1 MSAVVSMPMVRPVVG
16 RRSVAA
22 RRRDDLLGRVHL
34 AVRMARRTLKAAV
47 AAEEEGLLAEGGRE
61 ASKGPVAPAA
71 PAALV
76 LGKVVGEAAML
87 LRTTAPLRGEDET
100 LDVESR
106 LLAVQLVAQ
115 ARGARVRER
124 LCNDAGRALE
134 HASAHLFL
142 GDAGY
147 PDEAFD
153 RLLDDILDG
162 EDACGPERL
171 PNHQLECAWLDQ
183 IRRGRVEVEP
193 IDEEL
198 LVATCIGW
206 PLDVLGCSTLDLYM
220 FTHVVMY
227 ASDMGRRAVHPP
239 RPVED
244 ILAEAEAGLAAA
256 LDADN
261 FDLAAEL
268 LWTWPM
274 LRQRWSAAAVFALEL
289 LMRVQD
295 EHAFLPG
302 PDYARWAGRSGGGL
316 AHEDVVQRTSYH
328 ANLVMGML
336 CAVALQTEGRGFPSR
351 RGSRPGI
358 SVRWRSPLARGR
370 GPSAICSSVCPPG
383 RSCRG
388 GSVPLRHSMSTSAP
402 RSRRCASA
410 PGSAGRRPPTTFRDC
425 AKPWLRRWNTTT
437 ATDRRRIRRCGVSS
451 ASRPSVAFKRKRWP
465 RADPRPSP
473 RPSPA
478 VREREQE
485 AQ

>member
-1 MSAVVSMPMVRPVVG
+1 MSAVVSMPVVRPVVG

-34 AVRMARRTLKAAV
+34 AVRLARRSLKSAV
-47 AAEEEGLLAEGGRE
+47 AAAEE
-61 ASKGPVAPAA
+61 ASGGTSEEVPAKGGPEQ

-153 RLLDDILDG
+153 RLLHDILDG

-183 IRRGRVEVEP
+183 IRRGRVDVEP

-227 ASDMGRRAVHPP
+227 ASDMGRRTVPLP

-274 LRQRWSAAAVFALEL
+274 LRQPWSAAAIFAFEL
-289 LMRVQD
+289 LARVQD

-302 PDYARWAGRSGGGL
+302 PHYARWAGSPACGL
-316 AHEDVVQRTSYH
+316 AHEDVVMRTSYH
-328 ANLVMGML
+328 ATLVMGML
-336 CAVALQTEGRGFPSR
+336 CAITLQPGAAPVSAERSVAAGGRIDGDLLDVMPPRTTMPRWQRDFAALDERERVALTSLCFSVWFR
-351 RGSRPGI
+351 RAASANDIPRL
-358 SVRWRSPLARGR
+358 RAALAATLEHDDCD
-370 GPSAICSSVCPPG
+370 GPSA
-383 RSCRG
+383 
-388 GSVPLRHSMSTSAP
+388 HQA
-402 RSRRCASA
+402 
-410 PGSAGRRPPTTFRDC
+410 
-425 AKPWLRRWNTTT
+425 LRRLQRIT
-437 ATDRRRIRRCGVSS
+437 AIGRLQAESM
-451 ASRPSVAFKRKRWP
+451 ASR
-465 RADPRPSP
+465 
-473 RPSPA
+473 
-478 VREREQE
+478 
-485 AQ
+485 

>member
-1 MSAVVSMPMVRPVVG
+1 MNAVVSMLPVRPMVG
-16 RRSVAA
+16 RRSVAT

-34 AVRMARRTLKAAV
+34 AVRLARRTLKAAV
-47 AAEEEGLLAEGGRE
+47 AAEEEAPVEGGADR
-61 ASKGPVAPAA
+61 

-100 LDVESR
+100 LDVEAR

-183 IRRGRVEVEP
+183 IRRGRVDVEP

-206 PLDVLGCSTLDLYM
+206 PLDVLGCLTLDLYM

-227 ASDMGRRAVHPP
+227 ASDMGRRPVPLP

-274 LRQRWSAAAVFALEL
+274 LRQPWSPAAVFAFDVLA
-289 LMRVQD
+289 RSQD
-295 EHAFLPG
+295 QQTFLPG
-302 PDYARWAGRSGGGL
+302 PDYARWAARSGHGL
-316 AHEDVVQRTSYH
+316 THEDVVMRTSYH

-336 CAVALQTEGRGFPSR
+336 CAVALQSSVALPRELLLAAPSR
-351 RGSRPGI
+351 QRRHRSGGDLLDGLPVRPRVPRWQRDFVALGEREREALASLCF
-358 SVRWRSPLARGR
+358 SVRFRRAASANDIPRLREALAATLEHDDCD
-370 GPSAICSSVCPPG
+370 GPSA
-383 RSCRG
+383 
-388 GSVPLRHSMSTSAP
+388 HQA
-402 RSRRCASA
+402 
-410 PGSAGRRPPTTFRDC
+410 
-425 AKPWLRRWNTTT
+425 LRRLQRIT
-437 ATDRRRIRRCGVSS
+437 AIGRLQAQAM
-451 ASRPSVAFKRKRWP
+451 ASR
-465 RADPRPSP
+465 
-473 RPSPA
+473 
-478 VREREQE
+478 
-485 AQ
+485 

>member
-1 MSAVVSMPMVRPVVG
+1 MSAVVSRPVIRPMGG
-16 RRSVAA
+16 RRSVAT

-34 AVRMARRTLKAAV
+34 AVRLARRTLKAAV
-47 AAEEEGLLAEGGRE
+47 AAEEEGLARSGPE
-61 ASKGPVAPAA
+61 ASPR

-100 LDVESR
+100 LDVEAR

-153 RLLDDILDG
+153 RLLADILDG

-227 ASDMGRRAVHPP
+227 ASDMGRRTVPLP
-239 RPVED
+239 RPAED

-274 LRQRWSAAAVFALEL
+274 LHQRWSAAAVFAFEL
-289 LMRVQD
+289 LTQVQD

-302 PDYARWAGRSGGGL
+302 PDYARWAERAGGGL
-316 AHEDVVQRTSYH
+316 SHEDVVLRTSYH
-328 ANLVMGML
+328 ATLVMGML
-336 CAVALQTEGRGFPSR
+336 CAVALQTDVEPHLEAPRGAPREAPRGTRLAARFAGMQPVPSDDLLDRLPAKPFVPRWQRDFASLDERERASLTSLCFSVWFR
-351 RGSRPGI
+351 RAASANDIPRL
-358 SVRWRSPLARGR
+358 REALAATLEHDDCD
-370 GPSAICSSVCPPG
+370 GPSA
-383 RSCRG
+383 
-388 GSVPLRHSMSTSAP
+388 HQA
-402 RSRRCASA
+402 
-410 PGSAGRRPPTTFRDC
+410 
-425 AKPWLRRWNTTT
+425 LRRLQRIT
-437 ATDRRRIRRCGVSS
+437 AIGRLQAEAM
-451 ASRPSVAFKRKRWP
+451 ASR
-465 RADPRPSP
+465 
-473 RPSPA
+473 
-478 VREREQE
+478 
-485 AQ
+485 

>member
-1 MSAVVSMPMVRPVVG
+1 MSAVVSMPSVRPMVG
-16 RRSVAA
+16 RRSVAT

-34 AVRMARRTLKAAV
+34 AVRLARRTLKAAV
-47 AAEEEGLLAEGGRE
+47 AAEEEVLAKGGTE
-61 ASKGPVAPAA
+61 A

-100 LDVESR
+100 LDVEAR

-124 LCNDAGRALE
+124 LCNDAGCALE

-153 RLLDDILDG
+153 RLLGDILDG
-162 EDACGPERL
+162 NEACGPERL

-183 IRRGRVEVEP
+183 IRRGRVDVEP

-198 LVATCIGW
+198 LMSTCIAW

-227 ASDMGRRAVHPP
+227 ASDMGRRPVHLP
-239 RPVED
+239 RPVEE

-274 LRQRWSAAAVFALEL
+274 LQQPWSPVAVFAFDVLASA
-289 LMRVQD
+289 QD
-295 EHAFLPG
+295 AQGFLPG
-302 PDYARWAGRSGGGL
+302 PDHARWMAATGHGL

-336 CAVALQTEGRGFPSR
+336 CAVALQAGREPPAEPLMAEQALNMRHRLDGDLLR
-351 RGSRPGI
+351 RLPPRPLVPRWQRAFLALEEREQAALSSLCF
-358 SVRWRSPLARGR
+358 SVWFRRAAAANDIARLRDALAATLEYDDGD
-370 GPSAICSSVCPPG
+370 GPSAHQALKRLQRVTAIG
-383 RSCRG
+383 R
-388 GSVPLRHSMSTSAP
+388 LHA
-402 RSRRCASA
+402 
-410 PGSAGRRPPTTFRDC
+410 
-425 AKPWLRRWNTTT
+425 
-437 ATDRRRIRRCGVSS
+437 
-451 ASRPSVAFKRKRWP
+451 VAVAAR
-465 RADPRPSP
+465 
-473 RPSPA
+473 
-478 VREREQE
+478 
-485 AQ
+485 

>member
-1 MSAVVSMPMVRPVVG
+1 MPVVRPVVG
-16 RRSVAA
+16 RRSVAT

-61 ASKGPVAPAA
+61 AAKGPVAATAAAA

-100 LDVESR
+100 LDVEAR

-183 IRRGRVEVEP
+183 IRRGRVEVEA

-227 ASDMGRRAVHPP
+227 ASDMGRRAVPLP

-261 FDLAAEL
+261 FDLTAEL

-274 LRQRWSAAAVFALEL
+274 LHQRWSAAAVFAFEL
-289 LMRVQD
+289 LMQVQD

-336 CAVALQTEGRGFPSR
+336 CAVALQTEGERLPEPTRISARDR
-351 RGSRPGI
+351 RPVAQSAGTRPQ
-358 SVRWRSPLARGR
+358 SVGDLLDRLPARPFVPRWQRALAARDER
-370 GPSAICSSVCPPG
+370 ERAALASLCFSVWFRRAASANDIPRLREALAATLEHDECDGPSA
-383 RSCRG
+383 
-388 GSVPLRHSMSTSAP
+388 HQA
-402 RSRRCASA
+402 
-410 PGSAGRRPPTTFRDC
+410 
-425 AKPWLRRWNTTT
+425 LRRLQRIT
-437 ATDRRRIRRCGVSS
+437 AIGRLQAEAI
-451 ASRPSVAFKRKRWP
+451 ASR
-465 RADPRPSP
+465 
-473 RPSPA
+473 
-478 VREREQE
+478 
-485 AQ
+485 

>member
-1 MSAVVSMPMVRPVVG
+1 MSAVVSMPGVRPMVG
-16 RRSVAA
+16 RRSVAP

-34 AVRMARRTLKAAV
+34 AVRLARRTLKAAV
-47 AAEEEGLLAEGGRE
+47 AAEEEVLVKGGPDR
-61 ASKGPVAPAA
+61 

-100 LDVESR
+100 LDVEAR

-124 LCNDAGRALE
+124 LCNDAGGALA

-153 RLLDDILDG
+153 RLLGDILDG
-162 EDACGPERL
+162 NEVCGPERL
-171 PNHQLECAWLDQ
+171 PNHQLEWAWLDQ
-183 IRRGRVEVEP
+183 IRRGRVDVEP

-198 LVATCIGW
+198 LMSTCIAW

-227 ASDMGRRAVHPP
+227 ASDMGRRPVQLP
-239 RPVED
+239 RPVAE
-244 ILAEAEAGLAAA
+244 IVAEAEAGLAAA

-274 LRQRWSAAAVFALEL
+274 LRQPWSPVAGFAFDVLA
-289 LMRVQD
+289 RVQD
-295 EHAFLPG
+295 AQAFLPG
-302 PDYARWAGRSGGGL
+302 PDYARWTEQPGHGL
-316 AHEDVVQRTSYH
+316 AHEEVVMRTSYH

-336 CAVALQTEGRGFPSR
+336 CAVALQSGFASPSERLMAEKSLDIGYRPDDLLDSLPTRSFVPQWQQDFVELSERERSALSSLCFSVWFR
-351 RGSRPGI
+351 RAAAGGDVARL
-358 SVRWRSPLARGR
+358 RDALAATLEHDDSD
-370 GPSAICSSVCPPG
+370 GPSAHQALKHLQRVTAIG
-383 RSCRG
+383 R
-388 GSVPLRHSMSTSAP
+388 LHAQAM
-402 RSRRCASA
+402 
-410 PGSAGRRPPTTFRDC
+410 
-425 AKPWLRRWNTTT
+425 
-437 ATDRRRIRRCGVSS
+437 
-451 ASRPSVAFKRKRWP
+451 ASR
-465 RADPRPSP
+465 
-473 RPSPA
+473 
-478 VREREQE
+478 
-485 AQ
+485 